1 MFSMSDTPPA
11 VGRRAIL
18 AAFGAV
24 ALAHGLAACA
34 SSSEEDVAN
43 TLPEELRTQPELA
56 RFLHLSAL
64 LTGFEQLEPSFAR
77 SYLQS
82 LQSDA
87 QRATDLERLY
97 EQAGYRPWHAPA
109 SLEELESRGIFD
121 NGAFRALTDRV
132 ITNWYTGL
140 YEEGAGTRVATYVRA
155 LGWRLDG
162 IHAPTTRGGP
172 PGFWSH
178 PPVVR

>member
-1 MFSMSDTPPA
+1 MSDTPPA
-11 VGRRAIL
+11 IGRRAIL

-34 SSSEEDVAN
+34 SSEEEGALDA
-43 TLPEELRTQPELA
+43 LSEELRLHPELA

-64 LTGFEQLEPSFAR
+64 LTGFDRLEPSFAQL
-77 SYLQS
+77 YLHS

-87 QRATDLERLY
+87 QRAADLERLY
-97 EQAGYRPWHAPA
+97 QQAGYRDWHAPA
-109 SLEELESRGIFD
+109 SLEELESRGIFRD
-121 NGAFRALTDRV
+121 GAFRILTDRI

-140 YEEGAGTRVATYVRA
+140 YEAESGMRVATYVRA

-162 IHAPTTRGGP
+162 INAPTTRGGP
-172 PGFWSH
+172 PGFWSR
-178 PPVVR
+178 PPVVREIP